1 MSSRPTP
8 SRPRPFLPQTL
19 TASGARRRPSRR
31 LAALALATSALAAP
45 AFAGCSG
52 SPTYNWKA
60 EGALGYKVGAGDILK
75 INVWKHDELSQQ
87 VGVRPDGFISLPL
100 IGDVAASGRTVNE
113 VTTDVSVKLKAFF
126 QDQPPVTVQ
135 VAEVHSYRIYVVGEV
150 QKGGEFTPSA
160 EVSVL
165 QGLALAGGFTRFA
178 NADRV
183 VIVRRDARG
192 ERRIPFDYSAV
203 VERNELQQNLAL
215 QSGDTVIVP

>member
-1 MSSRPTP
+1 MAPRSLRSRFARHAPALVSPLSRSSR
-8 SRPRPFLPQTL
+8 
-19 TASGARRRPSRR
+19 AWGV
-31 LAALALATSALAAP
+31 LAAIALVP
-45 AFAGCSG
+45 AVAGCSS
-52 SPTYNWKA
+52 SPTYNWQA
-60 EGALGYKVGAGDILK
+60 ESALGYKVGPGDIVK

-87 VGVRPDGFISLPL
+87 VAVRPDGFVSMPL
-100 IGDVAASGRTVNE
+100 LGDVAASGRTVNE
-113 VTTDVSVKLKAFF
+113 ITADVTARLKTYF

-135 VAEVHSYRIYVVGEV
+135 VGEVHSYRIYVVGEV

-160 EVSVL
+160 EVTVL

-203 VERNELQQNLAL
+203 VEKGELMQNLAL